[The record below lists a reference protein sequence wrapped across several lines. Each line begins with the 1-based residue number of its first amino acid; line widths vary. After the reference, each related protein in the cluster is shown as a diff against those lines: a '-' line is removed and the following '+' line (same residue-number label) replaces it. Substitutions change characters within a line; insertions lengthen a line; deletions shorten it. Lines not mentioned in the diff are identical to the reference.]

1 MSRRFTARR
10 PIRLSDTDDTGRLR
24 LDAVARYLQDVA
36 SDDWEDA
43 GFGESDSAW
52 VVRRTELAVTRPF
65 RTDLAVQLE
74 TWCSGVAGSSA
85 ARRYSLR
92 GDMGGAIE
100 AESIWIHL
108 DRSLRPRRLDERFLA
123 VYGGS
128 AQGRKAPTRFT
139 LDMDIHGVGHGYP
152 WSIRATDIDRL
163 GHVNNAAYWAPLEE
177 AWRGR
182 LDGTLRAVLEYRK
195 PIDLGEQVEI
205 VRDGRL
211 TWLVVEDEVRS
222 AARLDP
228 DGAAEAEHLAR
239 P

>member
-1 MSRRFTARR
+1 VSRRFTARR
-10 PIRLSDTDDTGRLR
+10 PVRLSDTDATGRLR

-36 SDDWEDA
+36 SDDWENA
-43 GFGESDSAW
+43 GFRESDSAW

-65 RTDLAVQLE
+65 RTDLAVELE
-74 TWCSGVAGSSA
+74 TWCSGIAGSSA

-92 GDMGGAIE
+92 GDMGGSIE

-108 DRSLRPRRLDERFLA
+108 DASLRPRRLDERFLE
-123 VYGGS
+123 VYGAS

-139 LDMDIHGVGHGYP
+139 LDMDIQGPGHGYP

-177 AWRGR
+177 VWADR
-182 LDGTLRAVLEYRK
+182 LAGPLHAVLEYRK

-205 VRDGRL
+205 VHNGQL
-211 TWLVVEDEVRS
+211 ASLVVAGELRS
-222 AARLDP
+222 VARLDP
-228 DGAAEAEHLAR
+228 EGAAEAEQLAR

>member
-1 MSRRFTARR
+1 MSRRFSAHR
-10 PIRLSDTDDTGRLR
+10 PIRLSDTDATGRLR
-24 LDAVARYLQDVA
+24 LDAIARYLQDVA
-36 SDDWEDA
+36 ADDWEDA

-65 RTDLAVQLE
+65 RTDLAVELE
-74 TWCSGVAGSSA
+74 TWCSGIAGSSA

-92 GDMGGAIE
+92 GDMGGSIE

-108 DRSLRPRRLDERFLA
+108 DPSLRPRRLDERFLE
-123 VYGGS
+123 VYGAS
-128 AQGRKAPTRFT
+128 AHGRRAPTRFT
-139 LDMDIHGVGHGYP
+139 LAMDVQVPGDGQP

-177 AWRGR
+177 VWADR
-182 LDGTLRAVLEYRK
+182 LDGRVHAVLEYRK
-195 PIDLGEQVEI
+195 PIDLGEPVEI
-205 VRDGRL
+205 VQSGQL
-211 TWLVVEDEVRS
+211 AWLVVAGEVRS

-228 DGAAEAEHLAR
+228 DGAGEAEQLAR

>member
-1 MSRRFTARR
+1 MSRRFTAAR
-10 PIRLSDTDDTGRLR
+10 PIRLSDTDATGRLR
-24 LDAVARYLQDVA
+24 LDAIARYLQDVA

-65 RTDLAVQLE
+65 RTDLTVELE
-74 TWCSGVAGSSA
+74 TWCSGIAGSA
-85 ARRYSLR
+85 ASRRYSLR
-92 GDMGGAIE
+92 GDAGGTAE

-108 DRSLRPRRLDERFLA
+108 DPSLRPRRLDARFLA
-123 VYGGS
+123 VYGPS

-139 LDMDIHGVGHGYP
+139 LDMDIQVPGHGDP

-177 AWRGR
+177 VWADR
-182 LDGTLRAVLEYRK
+182 LAGTLHAVLEYRK

-205 VRDGRL
+205 VQSGQL
-211 TWLVVEDEVRS
+211 AWLVAAGDVRS

-228 DGAAEAEHLAR
+228 EGAAHAEQLAR
-239 P
+239 R

>member
-1 MSRRFTARR
+1 VSRRFTARR
-10 PIRLSDTDDTGRLR
+10 PIRLSDTDSTGRLR
-24 LDAVARYLQDVA
+24 LDALARYLQDVA

-65 RTDLAVQLE
+65 RTDLAVELE
-74 TWCSGVAGSSA
+74 TWCSGIAGSA
-85 ARRYSLR
+85 ASRRYSLR
-92 GDMGGAIE
+92 GDAGGTAE

-108 DRSLRPRRLDERFLA
+108 DPSLRPRRLDQRFLD
-123 VYGGS
+123 VYGAS

-139 LDMDIHGVGHGYP
+139 MDMDIHGHGHGYP

-177 AWRGR
+177 VWAGR
-182 LDGTLRAVLEYRK
+182 LAGTVRAVLEYRK

-205 VRDGRL
+205 VQNGRL
-211 TWLVVEDEVRS
+211 AALVVAGEVRS
-222 AARLDP
+222 VARLDP
-228 DGAAEAEHLAR
+228 DGAAEAEQLAR
-239 P
+239 R